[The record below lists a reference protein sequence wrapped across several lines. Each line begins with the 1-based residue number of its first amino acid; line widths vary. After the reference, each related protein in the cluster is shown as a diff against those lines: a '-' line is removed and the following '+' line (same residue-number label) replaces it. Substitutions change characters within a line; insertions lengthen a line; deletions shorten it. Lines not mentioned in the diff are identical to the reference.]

1 MTILGTDA
9 IDDFESAVQDHA
21 LEGRTDCGCFVRGA
35 EKLVII
41 NGYTIAP
48 GQNLYEADLYEADIR
63 KANLYKANLCRADL
77 CGADLCQ
84 ANLYGADLSFANL
97 GKADLYGADLTRA
110 NLSGADLGRAN
121 LSGANLYGSDLRGA
135 HLYEANFGR
144 AILGRTILIDAG
156 QEYRGYRFVGV
167 PQDNEIMISA
177 GCRWFTLAEALEHW
191 KDNPEALAKVR
202 MIQAVAEIRGPHT

>member
-1 MTILGTDA
+1 M
-9 IDDFESAVQDHA
+9 V
-21 LEGRTDCGCFVRGA
+21 
-35 EKLVII
+35 I

-48 GQNLYEADLYEADIR
+48 SQNLYEADLRGANLR
-63 KANLYKANLCRADL
+63 GANLYEANLGLANLREANL
-77 CGADLCQ
+77 YE

-110 NLSGADLGRAN
+110 NLSRADLGRAN

-144 AILGRTILIDAG
+144 AILSRTILIDAG